1 MAQEAQQIVIAQ
13 IWVVALVVLLFA
25 YIGAR
30 RGVNREL
37 IVLATAV
44 VAVVLVNGLGAAAQ
58 PLFVRFY
65 RMIAFI
71 VRGGLIADNP
81 PDVWVQVANAPTPLD
96 GARGQEIVEALLFI
110 LLLALS
116 YGAGGWWG
124 QRKGWGVSRLDRA
137 MGFVVGGVTG
147 YLVLLFV
154 FPRLIAQR
162 VISFAVP
169 AGEISG
175 MLQTRVN
182 VGQVLAIALFIV
194 FIFGIRASR

>member
-13 IWVVALVVLLFA
+13 IWIVALVVLLFA

-37 IVLATAV
+37 VVLATAI
-44 VAVVLVNGLGAAAQ
+44 VAVILANGLGAAAQ
-58 PLFVRFY
+58 PWFIRFY
-65 RMIAFI
+65 RAILFNL
-71 VRGGLIADNP
+71 RGGLVAENP
-81 PDVWVQVANAPTPLD
+81 PEVWAQVAAQPTPLD
-96 GARGQEIVEALLFI
+96 GARGQEIAEALLFTLF
-110 LLLALS
+110 LLIG
-116 YGAGGWWG
+116 YGASGWWG
-124 QRKGWGVSRLDRA
+124 QRKGWAVSRLDRA

-147 YLVLLFV
+147 YLVLLFL

-162 VISFAVP
+162 MISFAVP